1 LAAIKMCTNKRD
13 KFYEKE
19 KNQVRNNNKKITRA
33 QQERGDKKHSFKK
46 K

>member
-1 LAAIKMCTNKRD
+1 MCANKRD

-33 QQERGDKKHSFKK
+33 QQERGDKKHSLKK
-46 K
+46 KK